1 MNVFD
6 IGGNVLLSDV
16 PATPQCERVQEL
28 MRSDHVKFSW
38 VSDKSEKIPAGSYVI
53 YEGERF
59 TLLDDYKPTPRTER
73 EYHYQPQFESM
84 VMEWGKVPFFMYNT
98 DSEGNVTTKETDW
111 SLTASPKVFL
121 ERVALAL
128 QNEVNETIS
137 ISTEIGGS
145 TTLQFASTDI
155 FSALNSIAQAFN
167 TEWWF
172 DKKTSTLYLGECK
185 HGESVTLKVGE
196 NVGIPSVTENSEGFY
211 NRFYVFGSTRNIVQ
225 SYTGANVNN
234 IANKRLTL
242 NPAEFPNGYYEPYGP
257 QAKVFS
263 KVLVFDDIY
272 PAATNL
278 KIVDLAVR
286 TAYVLDEKGN
296 KKQIGT
302 NSYRDPIYDQYTT
315 WFFKPA
321 LENEDG
327 SYSDFVFNDWNY
339 SEDPNVENGLSGMK
353 IMGLVPSVRF
363 ESGLLMGR
371 EFELSYYSKDTE
383 LSTAEGSMIV
393 PAGFFGINYKKEGDY
408 IIPDQFSLFPT
419 EGDNIILFNIK
430 MPDLYIEDAYARL
443 KSAMVSTIDE
453 RYLSDQNQYTLHSYP
468 HVLTDT
474 LTIGN
479 RVKYICNGYEL
490 ETRITAIAHRLDYPS
505 VKVLT
510 IGNTLIK
517 GTIQQLIDDTASA
530 NMNLEIMANL
540 NAMTSSLANAYDRA
554 HQSMLE
560 TLNILGSLF
569 EIDEDGNLKTTMG
582 LYSTKFISSRGADPN
597 RGGGGTGGG
606 SSYLNELLDVNAN
619 PIDLKT
625 GDMLVWDKT
634 SQKYVVI
641 NKSVFALASSLNE
654 YQKKVSSSNKI
665 PYAYISGVPTALKNP
680 YALTIAG
687 KAYDGSGE
695 VSITAEDLGAITD
708 LSNYYTKREVDALIP
723 SLAGYA
729 TQSWV
734 EGKKY
739 LTAITSAM
747 VTSALGYTPYST
759 SNPNGYTSNKGT
771 VTSVKMTVPTGF
783 SVSGSPITS
792 EGTLALTFANGY
804 SLPTTAKQANWD
816 TAYGWG
822 NHASKGYA
830 TETFVNT
837 AIANL
842 INGAP
847 TTLDTLKEIADAL
860 ADNADVVEALES
872 AIGTKADKTT
882 VDALDTRLDTA
893 EANIS
898 TNTTNITS
906 QGKTIASHT
915 TSINTLSSDV
925 SGLKTSVS
933 DLEDLFDSD
942 GKALKAVTADN
953 ATKLNGQAASYYATA
968 ASVKSVSDSL
978 ANYALKTRKISAGT
992 GLSGGGD
999 LTADRT
1005 LALATSGVTAGT
1017 YTKTTVDAYGR
1028 VTSGTTLSASD
1039 IPALAIS
1046 KIANL
1051 QTTLDGLRTDVDNA
1065 LGDAGDN
1072 AAAIVTLSGN
1082 LSKLTTRVSTAET
1095 NITNLTNNKLNKSVW
1110 DSVFEIDGNG
1120 NLKVKVGLYSTSFIS
1135 ARGSD
1140 ANAGGGGGG
1149 GAFSLYT
1156 WAQVKA
1162 LTSEVGGV
1170 APTAYALKQAYNEIG
1185 VSLDGKASTS
1195 SVTALTTRVASL
1207 ESKATSVSVSQT
1219 LTTGTEI
1226 GKITIDG
1233 VSKALY
1239 APSSIAWGS
1248 VTGKPSFATVATSGK
1263 YSDLSGLPTIPS
1275 IAGLASETWVGSNYL
1290 PLSGGTLTGT
1300 GNYPLIIKAGGTA
1313 YSAIR
1318 LMTSAG
1324 DFINFGY
1331 RYAASDTIPK
1341 MFFTNKNG
1349 WSREYILL
1357 HDDNYSSYALKLDAS
1372 NARATKLTS
1381 SESLDNYQYGFY
1393 SYTNGN
1399 NPTNSFGDNTALFAF
1414 ASNRG
1419 NDIWQIAFDGN
1430 GITQTIGPRFGI
1442 RGNYAGQGWTSWYR
1456 IATTDS
1462 TVASAYK
1469 LVTSAG
1475 ADAATIGS
1483 NGLELHSG
1491 FVGYKD
1497 GDAYRYLGPQGSQK
1511 KLRFYD
1517 STEWKDIAFTDSNV
1531 ASATKLQTARTI
1543 WGQSFDGTGNVS
1555 GTLYL
1560 PNNIA
1565 IASANAS
1572 GTNKPIL
1579 RFNSSNVLVLGEGT
1593 STSGYNTAIQGNN
1606 VYLQYGTS
1614 NTNGLILNSNGNVL
1628 IGTSTDLGYKLDVM
1642 GSTHLQAYNGDGS
1655 RVLIGPAAFG
1665 TKIEARGNGNTYFQ
1679 SQRFDGTT
1687 AYYNIVLQELGGN
1700 VGIGTTDPKY
1710 KLEVAGSFAVGT
1722 ETASSIVLRRS
1733 NYHSYIIGA
1742 SSLAFC
1748 TNNNSNN
1755 IALELWADKSTTFL
1769 GAVTMNS
1776 TLAATGTIYS
1786 ATGVYSA
1793 GYVSARGADS
1803 SSDRRLKDNI
1813 APLRNALAYVLG
1825 TNYVSFDW
1833 KDTREKSIGIIA
1845 QEEMGRE
1852 WGCLVQKHSETYSYL
1867 YGQHTALLGAA
1878 IQEED
1883 KKVEELKAEISR
1895 LKAKVNELET
1905 RLYS

>member
-28 MRSDHVKFSW
+28 MRSDHVKLSW

-121 ERVALAL
+121 ERIALAL

-172 DKKTSTLYLGECK
+172 DKDSYTLYLGECK

-196 NVGIPSVTENSEGFY
+196 NVGVPSVTENSEGFY

-286 TAYVLDEKGN
+286 TAYNLDDKGN

-302 NSYRDPIYDQYTT
+302 NSYGDPIYDQYTT

-339 SEDPNVENGLSGMK
+339 SEDPDVENGLSGMK

-371 EFELSYYSKDTE
+371 EFELSYYSKNTE

-430 MPDLYIEDAYARL
+430 MPDLYIEDAYVRL
-443 KSAMVSTIDE
+443 KNAMLSTIDE

-479 RVKYICNGYEL
+479 KVKYVCNGYEL
-490 ETRITAIAHRLDYPS
+490 DTRITAIAHRLDYPS

-569 EIDEDGNLKTTMG
+569 EIDENGNLKTTRG
-582 LYSTKFISSRGADPN
+582 LYSTKFISSREADPN
-597 RGGGGTGGG
+597 TGGDSGGG

-625 GDMLVWDKT
+625 GDMLVWDKA
-634 SQKYVVI
+634 SQKYIVI

-654 YQKKVSSSNKI
+654 YQTKVSSSNKI

-708 LSNYYTKREVDALIP
+708 LSDYYTKREVDALIP
-723 SLAGYA
+723 SLA
-729 TQSWV
+729 
-734 EGKKY
+734 
-739 LTAITSAM
+739 
-747 VTSALGYTPYST
+747 
-759 SNPNGYTSNKGT
+759 
-771 VTSVKMTVPTGF
+771 
-783 SVSGSPITS
+783 
-792 EGTLALTFANGY
+792 
-804 SLPTTAKQANWD
+804 
-816 TAYGWG
+816 
-822 NHASKGYA
+822 GYA

-898 TNTTNITS
+898 TNATNITA

-915 TSINTLSSDV
+915 TSINTLTSDV

-953 ATKLNGQAASYYATA
+953 ASKLGGQLPSYYATA
-968 ASVKSVSDSL
+968 
-978 ANYALKTRKISAGT
+978 SA
-992 GLSGGGD
+992 
-999 LTADRT
+999 LTA
-1005 LALATSGVTAGT
+1005 
-1017 YTKTTVDAYGR
+1017 
-1028 VTSGTTLSASD
+1028 
-1039 IPALAIS
+1039 
-1046 KIANL
+1046 
-1051 QTTLDGLRTDVDNA
+1051 
-1065 LGDAGDN
+1065 
-1072 AAAIVTLSGN
+1072 
-1082 LSKLTTRVSTAET
+1082 LTTRVSTAEG
-1095 NITNLTNNKLNKSVW
+1095 NITNLSNNKLNKSVW
-1110 DSVFEIDGNG
+1110 DSVFEIDANG
-1120 NLKVKVGLYSTSFIS
+1120 NLKVKVGLYSPKFIS
-1135 ARGSD
+1135 SREAD
-1140 ANAGGGGGG
+1140 PNTGGGSG

-1156 WAQVKA
+1156 WTQVKA

-1170 APTAYALKQAYNEIG
+1170 APTAYALKQAYNEINT
-1185 VSLDGKASTS
+1185 SLDGKASTS
-1195 SVTALTTRVASL
+1195 SVASLTTRVASL

-1275 IAGLASETWVGSNYL
+1275 IAGLASESWVSNNYL
-1290 PLSGGTLTGT
+1290 PLTGGTLTGYLKIQKADGDSAVLLGT
-1300 GNYPLIIKAGGTA
+1300 KGRVYYIESTLETALYNGGDGYPAVKVKAGT
-1313 YSAIR
+1313 
-1318 LMTSAG
+1318 
-1324 DFINFGY
+1324 GY
-1331 RYAASDTIPK
+1331 PIFRYNSK
-1341 MFFTNKNG
+1341 
-1349 WSREYILL
+1349 
-1357 HDDNYSSYALKLDAS
+1357 DNV
-1372 NARATKLTS
+1372 
-1381 SESLDNYQYGFY
+1381 
-1393 SYTNGN
+1393 
-1399 NPTNSFGDNTALFAF
+1399 
-1414 ASNRG
+1414 
-1419 NDIWQIAFDGN
+1419 I
-1430 GITQTIGPRFGI
+1430 
-1442 RGNYAGQGWTSWYR
+1442 
-1456 IATTDS
+1456 
-1462 TVASAYK
+1462 
-1469 LVTSAG
+1469 
-1475 ADAATIGS
+1475 
-1483 NGLELHSG
+1483 LHSG
-1491 FVGYKD
+1491 NISGYLPTSLPASDVYAWAKAATKPSYTAAEVGALATSGGTISGRLTIGDYIQFNRLED
-1497 GDAYRYLGPQGSQK
+1497 GKTYLLGQPYGVDDPALS
-1511 KLRFYD
+1511 FYD
-1517 STEWKDIAFTDSNV
+1517 GGAWRKLIHSGNIGSYNAG
-1531 ASATKLQTARTI
+1531 SATKLQTARTI
-1543 WGQSFDGTGNVS
+1543 WGQSFDGTDKVS
-1555 GTLYL
+1555 GSLYIPQETGL
-1560 PNNIA
+1560 YMV
-1565 IASANAS
+1565 NAS
-1572 GTNKPIL
+1572 DVGIQSMHLSSSGNLIVGRGLAASGGNLVLDGTNIWM
-1579 RFNSSNVLVLGEGT
+1579 R
-1593 STSGYNTAIQGNN
+1593 
-1606 VYLQYGTS
+1606 YGAAS
-1614 NTNGLILNSNGNVL
+1614 NTGLILNSSGNVTIGASDLAGTSAKLYVDGDIATSGNLLFNHTKGLGFATSDGKTISIYVDNYNNFHLGYQNVSSVRFNSGNVL
-1628 IGTSTDLGYKLDVM
+1628 IGTTTDNGAKLQVNGYTYINSYLALANNNGIYFKDTEGTIRAQVYANPNNDVTFGYGTTQTGANSFLYGTNIIFVTSTTRAERMRITDGGNVLINRTSDNGHRLQVAGNIAINKSDDSIASL
-1642 GSTHLQAYNGDGS
+1642 HLLNNTNSQWRLSGRYDISVYPLSFEYYNGTSWASGLAIS
-1655 RVLIGPAAFG
+1655 
-1665 TKIEARGNGNTYFQ
+1665 N
-1679 SQRFDGTT
+1679 
-1687 AYYNIVLQELGGN
+1687 GGN

-1755 IALELWADKSTTFL
+1755 IALELWADKSATFL

-1776 TLAATGTIYS
+1776 TLTATGSIYS
-1786 ATGVYSA
+1786 ATGIYST

-1813 APLRNALAYVLG
+1813 APLSNALNYVLG

-1852 WGCLVQKHSETYSYL
+1852 WGCLVQKHTETYSYL

-1878 IQEED
+1878 LQEED
-1883 KKVEELKAEISR
+1883 KKVEELKRRIRDLEIR
-1895 LKAKVNELET
+1895 NELLTNEVKDLKT
-1905 RLYS
+1905 RLNS